1 MEPPHPPQTTDVS
14 RIHPIE
20 HISHLLSA
28 STTGIGKTL
37 EDLLD
42 IQENNYQEPD
52 FGEYEL
58 KASRSNSNSMLTLF
72 TKSPLPKGAN
82 TRLRLMYGYASSAHD
97 NNTDN
102 IWSCFRCG
110 GEAVSLN
117 DFGIDHDP
125 NDLVFEVE
133 GPDDFI
139 LNWKNIGKFFY
150 LALYASYGEAE
161 EGNLTVGYSVY
172 DKDRKLLDGG
182 DYEYPQEV
190 DTDTVADRFDEV
202 MDFIFWDGMMESE
215 EAVKL
220 KIRVSDLERDDFD
233 D

>member
-1 MEPPHPPQTTDVS
+1 MSKKTNQPNMICPCCGGREFITTVTVTQDWRVSFGGDFLEEVSSCNDVL
-14 RIHPIE
+14 R
-20 HISHLLSA
+20 
-28 STTGIGKTL
+28 
-37 EDLLD
+37 
-42 IQENNYQEPD
+42 EPD
-52 FGEYEL
+52 
-58 KASRSNSNSMLTLF
+58 
-72 TKSPLPKGAN
+72 
-82 TRLRLMYGYASSAHD
+82 
-97 NNTDN
+97 TDN

-117 DFGIDHDP
+117 DFDINHDP

-190 DTDTVADRFDEV
+190 DTDTVADRFNEV
-202 MDFIFWDGMMESE
+202 MDFIFWDGMMENE
-215 EAVKL
+215 ETVKKL

>member
-1 MEPPHPPQTTDVS
+1 MSEKTNQPNMICPICGGRKFITVATVTQDWRVS
-14 RIHPIE
+14 FKGDFLTAV
-20 HISHLLSA
+20 S
-28 STTGIGKTL
+28 
-37 EDLLD
+37 DCND
-42 IQENNYQEPD
+42 IVHGPD
-52 FGEYEL
+52 
-58 KASRSNSNSMLTLF
+58 
-72 TKSPLPKGAN
+72 P
-82 TRLRLMYGYASSAHD
+82 
-97 NNTDN
+97 DN
-102 IWSCFRCG
+102 IWSCPRCG

-117 DFGIDHDP
+117 DFDIDHDP

-139 LNWKNIGKFFY
+139 LNRKNIRKFFY

-172 DKDRKLLDGG
+172 GKDMKLLDGG

-202 MDFIFWDGMMESE
+202 MYFIFCDGLMESE

>member
-1 MEPPHPPQTTDVS
+1 MTKNEKDNFQYEIFINSGVMHFIHEFKQRKEKNIMSKKTNQPNMICPCCGGREFITTVTVTQDWRVSFGGDFLEEVSSCNDVL
-14 RIHPIE
+14 RE
-20 HISHLLSA
+20 
-28 STTGIGKTL
+28 
-37 EDLLD
+37 LD
-42 IQENNYQEPD
+42 
-52 FGEYEL
+52 
-58 KASRSNSNSMLTLF
+58 
-72 TKSPLPKGAN
+72 
-82 TRLRLMYGYASSAHD
+82 
-97 NNTDN
+97 TDN

-117 DFGIDHDP
+117 DFDIDHDP

-190 DTDTVADRFDEV
+190 DTDTVADRFNEV

-215 EAVKL
+215 ETVKKL

>member
-1 MEPPHPPQTTDVS
+1 MCYT
-14 RIHPIE
+14 
-20 HISHLLSA
+20 
-28 STTGIGKTL
+28 
-37 EDLLD
+37 
-42 IQENNYQEPD
+42 
-52 FGEYEL
+52 
-58 KASRSNSNSMLTLF
+58 
-72 TKSPLPKGAN
+72 
-82 TRLRLMYGYASSAHD
+82 
-97 NNTDN
+97 
-102 IWSCFRCG
+102 
-110 GEAVSLN
+110 
-117 DFGIDHDP
+117 
-125 NDLVFEVE
+125 
-133 GPDDFI
+133 
-139 LNWKNIGKFFY
+139 
-150 LALYASYGEAE
+150 SYGEAE

>member
-1 MEPPHPPQTTDVS
+1 M
-14 RIHPIE
+14 
-20 HISHLLSA
+20 
-28 STTGIGKTL
+28 
-37 EDLLD
+37 
-42 IQENNYQEPD
+42 
-52 FGEYEL
+52 
-58 KASRSNSNSMLTLF
+58 
-72 TKSPLPKGAN
+72 
-82 TRLRLMYGYASSAHD
+82 
-97 NNTDN
+97 
-102 IWSCFRCG
+102 
-110 GEAVSLN
+110 
-117 DFGIDHDP
+117 
-125 NDLVFEVE
+125 FEVE

-215 EAVKL
+215 ETVKKL

>member
-1 MEPPHPPQTTDVS
+1 MSKKTNQPNMICPCCGGREFITPATVTQDWRVSFGGDFLEEVSSCNDVLCEP
-14 RIHPIE
+14 
-20 HISHLLSA
+20 
-28 STTGIGKTL
+28 
-37 EDLLD
+37 
-42 IQENNYQEPD
+42 
-52 FGEYEL
+52 
-58 KASRSNSNSMLTLF
+58 
-72 TKSPLPKGAN
+72 
-82 TRLRLMYGYASSAHD
+82 
-97 NNTDN
+97 NTDN

-117 DFGIDHDP
+117 DFDIDHDP

-133 GPDDFI
+133 GSDDFI

-215 EAVKL
+215 ETVKKL

>member
-1 MEPPHPPQTTDVS
+1 MSKKTNQPNMICPCCGGREFITTATVTQDWRASFGGDFLEEVSSCNDVLCEP
-14 RIHPIE
+14 
-20 HISHLLSA
+20 
-28 STTGIGKTL
+28 
-37 EDLLD
+37 
-42 IQENNYQEPD
+42 
-52 FGEYEL
+52 
-58 KASRSNSNSMLTLF
+58 
-72 TKSPLPKGAN
+72 
-82 TRLRLMYGYASSAHD
+82 
-97 NNTDN
+97 NTDN

-110 GEAVSLN
+110 EEAVSLN
-117 DFGIDHDP
+117 DFDIDHDP

-190 DTDTVADRFDEV
+190 DTDTFADRFDEV